1 MEVDCQTLKLL
12 RQGTLQTDHFQI
24 VHKSEKT
31 MQMITIQF
39 SIIRKLC
46 FCFKSAQC
54 LVLPVSTLSNA
65 VHPILVTVAPG
76 QILLFQRNDGLR
88 LRYPGT

>member
-12 RQGTLQTDHFQI
+12 RQGTLQTDFQI
-24 VHKSEKT
+24 VHKFEKT
-31 MQMITIQF
+31 MQAITIQF

-46 FCFKSAQC
+46 FCFKSA
-54 LVLPVSTLSNA
+54 PVSTLSNA

-88 LRYPGT
+88 LRYP